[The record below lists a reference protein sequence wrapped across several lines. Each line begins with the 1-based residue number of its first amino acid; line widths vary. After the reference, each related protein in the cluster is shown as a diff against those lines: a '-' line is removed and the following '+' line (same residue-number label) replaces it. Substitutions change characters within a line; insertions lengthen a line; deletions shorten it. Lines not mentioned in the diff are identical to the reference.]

1 MRLIDKRTDV
11 RCADKYKRQRATYR
25 KKQKTPG
32 DHLTWEDRL
41 TIERML
47 NRNYSKEVI
56 AEAVGCCRAT
66 IYNEIK
72 RGQYEYLN
80 SDLTMELHYSPEI
93 AEQKYC
99 EHLSRTG
106 PQPKLLKDLELRSYI
121 EDAILEK
128 DFSPEAV
135 LISGDYAKKDFK
147 ERITSVNTL
156 YKGIDRGYF
165 PKLTREILPDGFHR
179 MKSDRVGE
187 PKNKEC
193 SARKKEEKKT
203 IEDRPK
209 EIEERLTFGNWEGD
223 CVMGRQGN
231 NKCLLVFIERLTR
244 MTIIEELAYH
254 TADEVRKAINRM
266 EKRMGKAFYNIFH
279 TITFDN
285 GSEFADWDSMEQALY
300 RKGKRTNVYFC
311 HPNSPQERGSN
322 ECNNKMVR
330 RRFPKGSDFD
340 KSVTCYS
347 VKAAERWINDYPR
360 RIFDGQTAAERFW
373 IEVHK
378 HGIDLRIV

>member
-1 MRLIDKRTDV
+1 MRLIE
-11 RCADKYKRQRATYR
+11 QRADLRCSEKYMKQRSGNR
-25 KKQKTPG
+25 KKRKEPG
-32 DHLTWEDRL
+32 DHLSWEDRL

-47 NRNYSKEVI
+47 NRGCSKQAI
-56 AEAVGCCRAT
+56 AEAIGSCRAT
-66 IYNEIK
+66 VYNEIK
-72 RGQYEYLN
+72 RGQYEHLN
-80 SDLTMELHYSPEI
+80 SDLTTEMRYSPEI

-106 PQPKLLKDLELRSYI
+106 PQPKLIKDPELRSYI
-121 EDAILEK
+121 EKTILEK
-128 DFSPEAV
+128 GFSPEAV
-135 LISGDYAKKDFK
+135 LISGDYAKQEFE
-147 ERITSVNTL
+147 ERITSVNTI
-156 YKGIDRGYF
+156 YKGIDLGFF
-165 PKLTREILPDGFHR
+165 PKLTRFDLADGWH
-179 MKSDRVGE
+179 KKKTDKK

-193 SARKKEEKKT
+193 SERKKEEKRT

-209 EIEERLTFGNWEGD
+209 EIDDRTTFGNWEGD
-223 CVMGRQGN
+223 CVMGQQGN
-231 NKCLLVFIERLTR
+231 KKCLLVFIERLTR

-254 TADEVRKAINRM
+254 TADEVRKAVNRI
-266 EKRMGKAFYNIFH
+266 EKRMGKAFYDVFQ

-285 GSEFADWDSMEQALY
+285 GSEFSDWDSVEQALY

-340 KSVTCYS
+340 RSVTCHS

-360 RIFDGQTAAERFW
+360 KIFAGETAADRFW
-373 IEVHK
+373 AEIDK
-378 HGIDLRIV
+378 HGIDLQAA